1 MFLQITIFL
10 INSSLNGATPP
21 GVLQH
26 FISTRAVYSGSVM
39 QVDSHSSAAQYNAF
53 LNKSPTFLMYQ
64 ITAANFGRLFTFL
77 RLISDS
83 WNLFLALWNRRPS
96 YLSYFYTDKL
106 NWKKAIQVPKQEQP
120 RCLSRGIHII

>member
-10 INSSLNGATPP
+10 INSSLNGATSP
-21 GVLQH
+21 GELQH
-26 FISTRAVYSGSVM
+26 FVSTWTMYSGSVM

-64 ITAANFGRLFTFL
+64 ITEADFGRLFTFL
-77 RLISDS
+77 SLISDS
-83 WNLFLALWNRRPS
+83 WNLFLDLWSSRLS

-120 RCLSRGIHII
+120 RCLSREIHI